1 MKLTKG
7 KRLTDLCCADD
18 VALVDENDSVDG
30 LQAMMDSVACW
41 AEKVELSIN
50 VAKMKW
56 MAVGNSSNGN
66 GQLMMNGEQVE
77 PVEEF
82 RYLGSILTNN
92 GNSHPA
98 YQFIY
103 LLN

>member
-1 MKLTKG
+1 MKLTKD
-7 KRLTDLCCADD
+7 KWLADLCYADD
-18 VALVDENDSVDG
+18 VALVDDSVDG
-30 LQAMMDSVACW
+30 LQAMMNSVACW
-41 AEKVELSIN
+41 AKKVGLSVN

-56 MAVGNSSNGN
+56 MAVDNSSSGN
-66 GQLMMNGEQVE
+66 GQLMMNGEQME

-82 RYLGSILTNN
+82 CYLGSILTNN